1 MCLAAFLE
9 NMSETHFI
17 KMLITGDMQP
27 RIKAE
32 CLSILFKSL
41 STYFMLTKGL
51 DLLAYSLSQLLY
63 SIMLLT
69 LYPLLASNSDQSGLI
84 KLRPMPGSGNN
95 KAKKDRLMIERILCW
110 VSKEKLGAQ
119 YINKDHMIFLQ
130 DFSLT
135 TVLKFFL
142 TEGEKL
148 LIIGT
153 AAFDSAV

>member
-1 MCLAAFLE
+1 
-9 NMSETHFI
+9 
-17 KMLITGDMQP
+17 
-27 RIKAE
+27 
-32 CLSILFKSL
+32 
-41 STYFMLTKGL
+41 MLTNGL

-69 LYPLLASNSDQSGLI
+69 LYPLLASNTDQGGLI
-84 KLRPMPGSGNN
+84 QLRPIPGSGKK
-95 KAKKDRLMIERILCW
+95 KAKNDRLMIERILCW
-110 VSKEKLGAQ
+110 ASKEKLGAK

>member
-1 MCLAAFLE
+1 
-9 NMSETHFI
+9 
-17 KMLITGDMQP
+17 
-27 RIKAE
+27 
-32 CLSILFKSL
+32 
-41 STYFMLTKGL
+41 
-51 DLLAYSLSQLLY
+51 
-63 SIMLLT
+63 
-69 LYPLLASNSDQSGLI
+69 
-84 KLRPMPGSGNN
+84 
-95 KAKKDRLMIERILCW
+95 MIERILCW